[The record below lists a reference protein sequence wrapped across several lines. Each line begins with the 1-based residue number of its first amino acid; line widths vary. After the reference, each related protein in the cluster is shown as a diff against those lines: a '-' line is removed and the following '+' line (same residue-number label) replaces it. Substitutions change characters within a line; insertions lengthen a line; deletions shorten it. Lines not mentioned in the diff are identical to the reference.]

1 MNTHFLGLMTL
12 IMLVNSVVIQSFTSR
27 PRFTTPIHGLLSIQ
41 RQTAYHST
49 AFRPKTVMMTVDV
62 HTAGNSQQLTPTN
75 KHPVALLLRSW
86 YAKLGAIV
94 AVVMATILTVPSRAQ
109 ATASSVFSTANKVR
123 GWDVFGRVPHDNWL
137 FTNWRLTDPDLLK
150 RSIVESVQSELPD
163 VLGNFRRRKRISE
176 LSVLGSGM
184 GYLAVAA
191 VLLTFLYKVG
201 MEANLKRISRE
212 DKARGFSQPTSARYK
227 KSQRQGTEIKNMGD
241 GWLDMEESADDD
253 KKKTDDD
260 DDDDEA

>member
-1 MNTHFLGLMTL
+1 
-12 IMLVNSVVIQSFTSR
+12 
-27 PRFTTPIHGLLSIQ
+27 
-41 RQTAYHST
+41 
-49 AFRPKTVMMTVDV
+49 MMTSHVY
-62 HTAGNSQQLTPTN
+62 TATFSQQLFSTN
-75 KHPVALLLRSW
+75 KHPVALLLRTW

-94 AVVMATILTVPSRAQ
+94 AVIMATLLTMPIRAR
-109 ATASSVFSTANKVR
+109 ATASSVFSTANKVK
-123 GWDVFGRVPHDNWL
+123 GWDVFGRVPHDDWL

-241 GWLDMEESADDD
+241 GWLDKEESVDDD

-260 DDDDEA
+260 DDDNDDEA

>member
-1 MNTHFLGLMTL
+1 
-12 IMLVNSVVIQSFTSR
+12 
-27 PRFTTPIHGLLSIQ
+27 
-41 RQTAYHST
+41 
-49 AFRPKTVMMTVDV
+49 MMTS
-62 HTAGNSQQLTPTN
+62 HINTANILRQSISTN
-75 KHPVALLLRSW
+75 NLSVGSLLRSW

-94 AVVMATILTVPSRAQ
+94 AVVMATLLTVPFRAR
-109 ATASSVFSTANKVR
+109 ATASSVVSSVNKVK
-123 GWDVFGRVPHDNWL
+123 GWDLFGRVPHDDWL

-241 GWLDMEESADDD
+241 GWLDMEESVDDD

-260 DDDDEA
+260 DDDNDDEA

>member
-1 MNTHFLGLMTL
+1 
-12 IMLVNSVVIQSFTSR
+12 
-27 PRFTTPIHGLLSIQ
+27 
-41 RQTAYHST
+41 
-49 AFRPKTVMMTVDV
+49 MMTS
-62 HTAGNSQQLTPTN
+62 HINTANINRQSISTN
-75 KHPVALLLRSW
+75 KLSVASLLRSW

-94 AVVMATILTVPSRAQ
+94 AVAMATLLSVPLRAR
-109 ATASSVFSTANKVR
+109 ATASSVVSSVHKVK
-123 GWDVFGRVPHDNWL
+123 GWDLFGRVPHDDWL

-241 GWLDMEESADDD
+241 GWLDMEESVDDD

-260 DDDDEA
+260 DDDNDDEA

>member
-1 MNTHFLGLMTL
+1 M
-12 IMLVNSVVIQSFTSR
+12 
-27 PRFTTPIHGLLSIQ
+27 LSIQ
-41 RQTAYHST
+41 RRTTQHIST
-49 AFRPKTVMMTVDV
+49 IRRETVMMTSHVN
-62 HTAGNSQQLTPTN
+62 TANIHRQSISTN
-75 KHPVALLLRSW
+75 NLSVGSLLRSW

-94 AVVMATILTVPSRAQ
+94 AVVMATLLTVPFRAR
-109 ATASSVFSTANKVR
+109 ATASSVVSSVNKVK
-123 GWDVFGRVPHDNWL
+123 GWDLFGRVPHDDWL

-241 GWLDMEESADDD
+241 GWLDMEESVDDD

-260 DDDDEA
+260 DDDNDDEA

>member
-1 MNTHFLGLMTL
+1 
-12 IMLVNSVVIQSFTSR
+12 
-27 PRFTTPIHGLLSIQ
+27 
-41 RQTAYHST
+41 
-49 AFRPKTVMMTVDV
+49 MMTS
-62 HTAGNSQQLTPTN
+62 HINTATISQKLSPTN

-86 YAKLGAIV
+86 YTKVGAIV
-94 AVVMATILTVPSRAQ
+94 AVVLATLLTAPARAR
-109 ATASSVFSTANKVR
+109 AAASSVISTSNRVK
-123 GWDVFGRVPHDNWL
+123 GWDVFGRVPHDDWL

-201 MEANLKRISRE
+201 MEANLRRISRE

-227 KSQRQGTEIKNMGD
+227 KSQKQGIEIKNMGD
-241 GWLDMEESADDD
+241 GWLDMEESVDDD